1 MVAFPPRALRCQ
13 LWCARCSREGWPWP
27 GTHRLSPL
35 QLAEAGARCD
45 FALFL
50 GASSENA
57 SSLGPLAG
65 AAAGLK
71 MYLNDTFSSLRM
83 DDVSLWM
90 EVSRC
95 GQGPTWGWSR
105 LLAPVPT
112 SPVPAPSTLS
122 SGRGTCPSWRMR
134 SGRRWPLS

>member
-1 MVAFPPRALRCQ
+1 MPP
-13 LWCARCSREGWPWP
+13 
-27 GTHRLSPL
+27 

-57 SSLGPLAG
+57 GSLGPLAG
-65 AAAGLK
+65 VAAGLK

-90 EVSRC
+90 EVSRHR
-95 GQGPTWGWSR
+95 QGLARVRTR
-105 LLAPVPT
+105 LLVPAPT
-112 SPVPAPSTLS
+112 SPVSPRFPSTLS
-122 SGRGTCPSWRMR
+122 SGHGTCPSWRTR
-134 SGRRWPLS
+134 SGRRWPPS

>member
-1 MVAFPPRALRCQ
+1 MTPASPPGVPRCRLR
-13 LWCARCSREGWPWP
+13 CARCLQWGWQ
-27 GTHRLSPL
+27 RSLPL
-35 QLAEAGARCD
+35 TPQLAEAGARCD

-57 SSLGPLAG
+57 GSLGPLAG

-90 EVSRC
+90 EVSRH
-95 GQGPTWGWSR
+95 GQGLVWGR
-105 LLAPVPT
+105 TQLPVPAPT
-112 SPVPAPSTLS
+112 SPVPSSSTSS
-122 SGRGTCPSWRMR
+122 SGRGTCPSWHMR
-134 SGRRWPLS
+134 SGRRWPPS

>member
-1 MVAFPPRALRCQ
+1 MPTSPPWVVRRWLRCASCP
-13 LWCARCSREGWPWP
+13 WRGWPRP
-27 GTHRLSPL
+27 DTHCLSPL

-50 GASSENA
+50 GASSDNVGL
-57 SSLGPLAG
+57 LGPLAG

-90 EVSRC
+90 EVSHG
-95 GQGPTWGWSR
+95 GQGLVRGRTR
-105 LLAPVPT
+105 LPVPVPT
-112 SPVPAPSTLS
+112 SPVPAPAL
-122 SGRGTCPSWRMR
+122 
-134 SGRRWPLS
+134 